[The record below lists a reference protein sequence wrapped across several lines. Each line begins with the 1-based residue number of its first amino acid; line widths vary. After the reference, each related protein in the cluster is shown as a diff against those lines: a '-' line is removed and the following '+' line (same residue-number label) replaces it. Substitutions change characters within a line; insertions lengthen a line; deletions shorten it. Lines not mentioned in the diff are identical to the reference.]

1 MQEQLP
7 EIVEKFGKPEEIHPA
22 YGVAQV
28 SRYQSTGMNLFG
40 SDLTHHNYITITV
53 SKASVG
59 RDLHND
65 YVHPGEELI
74 EFSMSHAQWAR
85 FVAGSDMSFATE
97 VTLGRYSEGGTYSLI
112 PRIAQKEETRKDQ
125 FDREFQQKLQ
135 KSLKDI
141 QDSVES
147 LQKLSNDK
155 SVSKAKLK
163 QIAFDLLNQIGNL
176 PRNLDFAVEQFKEV
190 TEKGVQDAKIEIEAY
205 ISEAMRQGSL
215 PSVSNQESPALPP
228 DSTNS

>member
-7 EIVEKFGKPEEIHPA
+7 EIIEKFGKPEEVHPA

-28 SRYQSTGMNLFG
+28 SRYQSTGTNLFG

-85 FVAGSDMSFATE
+85 FVAGSDMNFSTE

-125 FDREFQQKLQ
+125 FDREFQQKLA
-135 KSLKDI
+135 
-141 QDSVES
+141 ES
-147 LQKLSNDK
+147 LQGIRK
-155 SVSKAKLK
+155 SVENLQELASDKTVSKVELRRIVSSL
-163 QIAFDLLNQIGNL
+163 QNQLGNL
-176 PRNLDFAVEQFKEV
+176 PSNLDFAVKQFKEV

-205 ISEAMRQGSL
+205 ISEAIKQGSL
-215 PSVSNQESPALPP
+215 PSVSNQDTPSLPS